1 METMRVMEIMHAVA
15 EGRHDMDCALQ
26 EYLERSGPGEDPKL
40 TWLLALFDVHQ
51 DQHALVDDFVMHT
64 WKYIEKNPSVWQHRY
79 PTVDELKGDIGYD
92 ETVLPC
98 VVRQSGT
105 M

>member
-1 METMRVMEIMHAVA
+1 VHADLDAHRIVPTT
-15 EGRHDMDCALQ
+15 E
-26 EYLERSGPGEDPKL
+26 
-40 TWLLALFDVHQ
+40 FDVHQ

-64 WKYIEKNPSVWQHRY
+64 WKYIERNPGVWRHRY
-79 PTVDELKGDIGYD
+79 PTLDELKGDFGYD

-105 M
+105 MQRLKREKDSVLRQWHVCFP